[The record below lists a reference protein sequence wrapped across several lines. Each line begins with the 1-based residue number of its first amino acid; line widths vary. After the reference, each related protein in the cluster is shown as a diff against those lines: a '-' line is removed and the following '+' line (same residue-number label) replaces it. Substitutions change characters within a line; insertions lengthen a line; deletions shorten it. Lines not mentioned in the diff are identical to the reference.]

1 MSLVERA
8 KNKAREDAIAK
19 EKEAQAKIDFQNAMQ
34 KALAELSKD
43 VMDKLKEFDGVKTR
57 FGTLKL
63 EKKRDRIRP
72 LTILKLVRDNVKQE
86 ELDLLVIESRIESGT
101 RDYAD
106 DCRDVPY
113 TEAVVNI
120 FTQDRDPLRSRHDR
134 MYIPANTFG
143 LQSFFT
149 YATNWND
156 RVQKSLEEVAD
167 WLAPLF
173 SSK

>member
-8 KNKAREDAIAK
+8 KKKARDDAEAK
-19 EKEAQAKIDFQNAMQ
+19 EKEAKAKIDFQNAIQ
-34 KALAELSKD
+34 EALTDLSKE
-43 VMDKLKEFDGVKTR
+43 VLGKLKEFHNVKCR

-63 EKKRDRIRP
+63 EKKKDRIRP
-72 LTILKLVRDNVKQE
+72 HSVLKLVRDTVKAE
-86 ELDLLVIESRIESGT
+86 EIELLLIESRIESGT
-101 RDYAD
+101 RDYSD

-120 FTQDRDPLRSRHDR
+120 FTQDRDRLRSRQDR
-134 MYIPANTFG
+134 MYIPANEFG
-143 LQSFFT
+143 LQSFST

-156 RVQKSLEEVAD
+156 RVEKSLEEVAD